1 MERFGMQYII
11 KYLAQ
16 FKNQLFC
23 RVPRESEKHVG
34 VVVAQLTQLIGEFL
48 NAYNGQP
55 LAHQQEITLSLSLSA
70 TDTETHTLGND
81 MMMNTRRCSA
91 IWDWEQLSRSHSSV
105 PLPYLLQY
113 SICLLRV

>member
-48 NAYNGQP
+48 NAYNGQT
-55 LAHQQEITLSLSLSA
+55 LAHQQEICGFVDWICTPNSLSLSLPQ
-70 TDTETHTLGND
+70 TQRHTHWV
-81 MMMNTRRCSA
+81 M
-91 IWDWEQLSRSHSSV
+91 I
-105 PLPYLLQY
+105 
-113 SICLLRV
+113 